1 MSANQELFELK
12 FYEWEEKFKDKPY
25 LRQPIGE
32 KWEEYTWG
40 QVGDMA
46 RRLASG
52 LKSLNLREG
61 AHIGIYSKNCREWI
75 ISDLAIVMAGYVS
88 VPFFP
93 SLNGKELSYIMD
105 YGDVDA
111 LFIGKIETWDEI
123 KNDLPAEMPII
134 RFPKYDGCSNVSV
147 GHEWHEFINSH
158 NPIQNPN
165 TPKLSDLWTIIFTSG
180 TTGNPKGVMLTYQAI
195 DGIKVVLDDPNNP
208 LGIKHT
214 GNNDFISYLPL
225 NHIFERVVIEWCSF
239 RYGGTISF
247 VESIET
253 FGQNLKDVQPHVFAA
268 APRVWTKLQMGILS
282 KFPQKRLD
290 TLLKIPLLSS
300 VLKKLIRK
308 GLGFSK
314 VRVTV
319 SGSAPMPVELI
330 EWFRKVGVYI
340 TNGYGMTENCAICSS
355 VDGRDFEKLNTVGKA
370 QKGVEL
376 KIDEA
381 TGEILM
387 RGPFVMIGYY
397 KNEEL
402 SNETLRG
409 GWLHTGDKGFLD
421 DDGYLHITGRVADS
435 FKTSKGE
442 YIEPLTLEQFFV
454 NMNEIEEVCVVGLGI
469 AQPLC
474 LVQLSDIGKNTSKE
488 KLSAMFTDT
497 LNGVN
502 SDLVNYKKIST
513 LIIVKDEWTQE
524 NGIIGPT
531 QKLKRGAIDELYSSK
546 YLEWHESDKSL
557 IFESSHSER
566 SNSYT

>member
-1 MSANQELFELK
+1 MNTNQELFEFK
-12 FYEWEEKFKDKPY
+12 FYEWEKQLKDKPY
-25 LRQPIGE
+25 LKQPFGDE
-32 KWEEYTWG
+32 WEEYTWG
-40 QVGDMA
+40 EVGNMA
-46 RRLASG
+46 RRLATG

-93 SLNGKELSYIMD
+93 SLNGKELAYIMD

-111 LFIGKIETWDEI
+111 LFIGKIETWDQI
-123 KNDLPAEMPII
+123 KDDLPQGMPLIK
-134 RFPKYDGCSNVSV
+134 FPHYDGCSNVTK
-147 GHEWHEFINSH
+147 GHEWFQFIDSHE
-158 NPIQNPN
+158 PMQNPN
-165 TPKLSDLWTIIFTSG
+165 KPKLSDLWTIIFTSG
-180 TTGNPKGVMLTYQAI
+180 TTGNAKGVMLTYQAI

-208 LGIKHT
+208 LGIKHD

-247 VESIET
+247 VESLDT
-253 FGQNLKDVQPHVFAA
+253 FAKNLKAVQPHVFAA
-268 APRVWTKLQMGILS
+268 APRVWTKLQLGLLT
-282 KFPQKRLD
+282 KFPQKKLD

-300 VLKKLIRK
+300 LLKKLIKK

-314 VRVTV
+314 ARIVV

-355 VDGRDFEKLNTVGKA
+355 VDGRDFEKLHTVGQP

-376 KIDEA
+376 KIDQE

-387 RGPFVMIGYY
+387 KGPFIMKGYY
-397 KNEEL
+397 KNDEL
-402 SNETLRG
+402 TNTTLRG

-421 DDGYLHITGRVADS
+421 EDNYLHITGRVADS

-442 YIEPLTLEQFFV
+442 YIEPLTLEQHFV
-454 NMNEIEEVCVVGLGI
+454 NINEIEEVCVVGLGI

-474 LVQLSDIGKNTSKE
+474 LIQLSEIGKNTSKE
-488 KLSAMFTDT
+488 VISKMLTDRLSE
-497 LNGVN
+497 VN

-513 LIIVKDEWTQE
+513 LIIVKDEWTQQ
-524 NGIIGPT
+524 NGIVGPT
-531 QKLKRGAIDELYSSK
+531 QKLKRGAIEDKYSK
-546 YLEWHESDKSL
+546 DYLNWHNFNEEV
-557 IFESSHSER
+557 IFE
-566 SNSYT
+566 

>member
-1 MSANQELFELK
+1 MDTNQELFEFK
-12 FYEWEEKFKDKPY
+12 FYEWEKQLKDKPY
-25 LRQPIGE
+25 LKQPFGD

-40 QVGDMA
+40 EVGDMA
-46 RRLASG
+46 RRLATG

-93 SLNGKELSYIMD
+93 SLNGKELAYIMD

-111 LFIGKIETWDEI
+111 LFIGKIETWDQI
-123 KNDLPAEMPII
+123 KDDLPEGMPLIK
-134 RFPKYDGCSNVSV
+134 FPHYDGCSNVTK
-147 GHEWHEFINSH
+147 GHEWFKFIDSHE
-158 NPIQNPN
+158 PMQNPN
-165 TPKLSDLWTIIFTSG
+165 KPKLSDLWTIIFTSG
-180 TTGNPKGVMLTYQAI
+180 TTGNAKGVMLTYQAI

-208 LGIKHT
+208 LGIKHD

-247 VESIET
+247 VESLDT
-253 FGQNLKDVQPHVFAA
+253 FAKNLKAVQPHVFAA
-268 APRVWTKLQMGILS
+268 APRVWTKLQLGLLT
-282 KFPQKRLD
+282 KFPQKKLD
-290 TLLKIPLLSS
+290 KLLKIPLLSS
-300 VLKKLIRK
+300 ILKKLIKK

-314 VRVTV
+314 ARIVV

-355 VDGRDFEKLNTVGKA
+355 VDGRDFEKLHTVGQP
-370 QKGVEL
+370 QKGVKL
-376 KIDEA
+376 KIDEE

-387 RGPFVMIGYY
+387 KGPFIMKGYY

-402 SNETLRG
+402 TNTTLRG

-421 DDGYLHITGRVADS
+421 EDNYLHITGRVADS

-442 YIEPLTLEQFFV
+442 YIEPLTLEQYFV
-454 NMNEIEEVCVVGLGI
+454 NINEIEEVCVVGLGI

-474 LVQLSDIGKNTSKE
+474 LIQLSEIGKNTSREVISKM
-488 KLSAMFTDT
+488 LTDR
-497 LNGVN
+497 LAEVN

-513 LIIVKDEWTQE
+513 LIIVKDEWTQQ
-524 NGIIGPT
+524 NGIVGPT
-531 QKLKRGAIDELYSSK
+531 QKLKRGAIEDKYSK
-546 YLEWHESDKSL
+546 DYLNWHNFNEEV
-557 IFESSHSER
+557 IFE
-566 SNSYT
+566 

>member
-1 MSANQELFELK
+1 MDTNQELFEFK
-12 FYEWEEKFKDKPY
+12 FYEWEKQLKDKPY
-25 LRQPIGE
+25 LKQPFGD

-40 QVGDMA
+40 EVGDMA
-46 RRLASG
+46 RRLATG

-75 ISDLAIVMAGYVS
+75 ISDLAIVMTGYVS

-93 SLNGKELSYIMD
+93 SLNGKELAYIMD

-111 LFIGKIETWDEI
+111 LFIGKIETWDQI
-123 KNDLPAEMPII
+123 KDDLPEGMPLIK
-134 RFPKYDGCSNVSV
+134 FPHYDGCSNVTK
-147 GHEWHEFINSH
+147 GHEWFKFIDSHE
-158 NPIQNPN
+158 PMQNPN
-165 TPKLSDLWTIIFTSG
+165 KPKLSDLWTIIFTSG
-180 TTGNPKGVMLTYQAI
+180 TTGNAKGVMLTYQAI

-208 LGIKHT
+208 LGIKHD

-247 VESIET
+247 VESLDT
-253 FGQNLKDVQPHVFAA
+253 FAKNLKAVQPHVFAA
-268 APRVWTKLQMGILS
+268 APRVWTKLQLGLLT
-282 KFPQKRLD
+282 KFPQKKLD
-290 TLLKIPLLSS
+290 KLLKIPLLSS
-300 VLKKLIRK
+300 LLKKLIKK

-314 VRVTV
+314 ARIVV

-355 VDGRDFEKLNTVGKA
+355 VDGRDFEKLHTVGQP
-370 QKGVEL
+370 QKGVKL
-376 KIDEA
+376 KIDEE

-387 RGPFVMIGYY
+387 KGPFIMKGYY

-402 SNETLRG
+402 TNTTLRG

-421 DDGYLHITGRVADS
+421 EDNYLHITGRVADS

-442 YIEPLTLEQFFV
+442 YIEPLTLEQYFV
-454 NMNEIEEVCVVGLGI
+454 NINEIEEVCVVGLGI

-474 LVQLSDIGKNTSKE
+474 LIQLSEIGKNTSREVISKMLTDR
-488 KLSAMFTDT
+488 LSE
-497 LNGVN
+497 VN

-513 LIIVKDEWTQE
+513 LIIVKDEWTQQ
-524 NGIIGPT
+524 NGIVGPT
-531 QKLKRGAIDELYSSK
+531 QKLKRGAIEDKYSK
-546 YLEWHESDKSL
+546 DYLNWHNFNEEV
-557 IFESSHSER
+557 IFE
-566 SNSYT
+566 

>member
-1 MSANQELFELK
+1 MNTNQELFEFK
-12 FYEWEEKFKDKPY
+12 FYEWEKQLKDKPY
-25 LRQPIGE
+25 LKQPFGDE
-32 KWEEYTWG
+32 WEEYTWG
-40 QVGDMA
+40 EVGNMA
-46 RRLASG
+46 RRLATG

-93 SLNGKELSYIMD
+93 SLNGKELAYIMD

-111 LFIGKIETWDEI
+111 LFIGKIETWDQI
-123 KNDLPAEMPII
+123 KDDLPEGMPLIK
-134 RFPKYDGCSNVSV
+134 FPHYDGCSNVTK
-147 GHEWHEFINSH
+147 GHEWFEFIDSH
-158 NPIQNPN
+158 EPMQNPN
-165 TPKLSDLWTIIFTSG
+165 KPKLSDLWTIIFTSG
-180 TTGNPKGVMLTYQAI
+180 TTGNAKGVMLTYQAI

-208 LGIKHT
+208 LGIKHD

-247 VESIET
+247 VESLDT
-253 FGQNLKDVQPHVFAA
+253 FAKNLKAVQPHVFAA
-268 APRVWTKLQMGILS
+268 APRVWTKLQLGLLT
-282 KFPQKRLD
+282 KFPQKKLD
-290 TLLKIPLLSS
+290 KLLKIPLLSS
-300 VLKKLIRK
+300 LLKKLIKK

-314 VRVTV
+314 ARIVV

-355 VDGRDFEKLNTVGKA
+355 VDGRDFEKLHTVGQP
-370 QKGVEL
+370 QKGVKL
-376 KIDEA
+376 KIDEE

-387 RGPFVMIGYY
+387 KGPFIMKGYY

-402 SNETLRG
+402 TNTTLRG

-421 DDGYLHITGRVADS
+421 EDNYLHITGRVADS

-442 YIEPLTLEQFFV
+442 YIEPLTLEQYFV
-454 NMNEIEEVCVVGLGI
+454 NINEIEEVCVVGLGI

-474 LVQLSDIGKNTSKE
+474 LIQLSEIGKNTSREVISKMLTDR
-488 KLSAMFTDT
+488 LSE
-497 LNGVN
+497 VN

-513 LIIVKDEWTQE
+513 LIIVKDEWTQQ
-524 NGIIGPT
+524 NGIVGPT
-531 QKLKRGAIDELYSSK
+531 QKLKRGAIEDKYSK
-546 YLEWHESDKSL
+546 DYLNWHNFNEEV
-557 IFESSHSER
+557 IFE
-566 SNSYT
+566 

>member
-12 FYEWEEKFKDKPY
+12 FYKWEEKFKDKPY
-25 LRQPIGE
+25 LRQPIGK
-32 KWEEYTWG
+32 KWDEYTWG

-52 LKSLNLREG
+52 LRSLNLREG

-134 RFPKYDGCSNVSV
+134 RFPKYDGCSNVTI

-158 NPIQNPN
+158 DPIQKPN

-247 VESIET
+247 VETIDT
-253 FGQNLKDVQPHVFAA
+253 FGKNLKAVQPHVFAA
-268 APRVWTKLQMGILS
+268 APRVWTKLQVGILA
-282 KFPQKRLD
+282 KFSQK
-290 TLLKIPLLSS
+290 TLNILLNVPLIS
-300 VLKKLIRK
+300 VLLKKLIKK
-308 GLGFSK
+308 GLGFT
-314 VRVTV
+314 RTRIAV

-330 EWFRKVGVYI
+330 EWFRKVGIFI

-355 VDGRDFEKLNTVGKA
+355 VDGKDFEKLNTVGKP
-370 QKGVEL
+370 QKGVDL
-376 KIDEA
+376 KIDEE

-387 RGPFVMIGYY
+387 KGPFVMIGYY

-402 SNETLRG
+402 TKQTLRG

-421 DDGYLHITGRVADS
+421 KDNYLHITGRVADS

-442 YIEPLTLEQFFV
+442 YIEPLTLEQYFV
-454 NMNEIEEVCVVGLGI
+454 NINEIEEVCVVGLGI
-469 AQPLC
+469 AQPIC
-474 LVQLSDIGKNTSKE
+474 LIQLSEIGKKCSNEVISN
-488 KLSAMFTDT
+488 LLLDR
-497 LNGVN
+497 LNEVN
-502 SDLVNYKKIST
+502 SEVVNYKKIST
-513 LIIVKDEWTQE
+513 LIIVKEQWTQE
-524 NGIIGPT
+524 NGIVGPT
-531 QKLKRGAIDELYSSK
+531 QKLKRGKIQDKYSNN
-546 YLEWHESDKSL
+546 YLNWHESDQKI
-557 IFESSHSER
+557 IFE
-566 SNSYT
+566 

>member
-1 MSANQELFELK
+1 MDTNQELFELK
-12 FYEWEEKFKDKPY
+12 FYEWEKQFKDKPY
-25 LRQPIGE
+25 LKQPFGDQ
-32 KWEEYTWG
+32 WEEYTWG
-40 QVGDMA
+40 EVGDMA
-46 RRLASG
+46 RRLATG

-93 SLNGKELSYIMD
+93 SLNGKELAYIMD

-111 LFIGKIETWDEI
+111 LFVGKIETWDDI
-123 KNDLPAEMPII
+123 KDDLPDAMPLIK
-134 RFPKYDGCSNVSV
+134 FPHYDGCSNVTK
-147 GHEWHEFINSH
+147 GHEWFEFIKSH
-158 NPIQNPN
+158 EPIKNPN
-165 TPKLSDLWTIIFTSG
+165 KPKLSDLWTIIFTSG
-180 TTGNPKGVMLTYQAI
+180 TTGNAKGVMLTYQAI

-208 LGIKHT
+208 LGIKHD

-247 VESIET
+247 VESLDT
-253 FGQNLKDVQPHVFAA
+253 FAKNLKAVQPHVFAA
-268 APRVWTKLQMGILS
+268 APRVWTKLQLGLLA
-282 KFPQKRLD
+282 KFPQKKLD
-290 TLLKIPLLSS
+290 KLLKIPLLSS
-300 VLKKLIRK
+300 LLKKLIKK

-314 VRVTV
+314 ARIVV
-319 SGSAPMPVELI
+319 SGSAPLPVELI

-355 VDGRDFEKLNTVGKA
+355 VDGRDFKKLHTVGQP

-376 KIDEA
+376 KIDKE

-387 RGPFVMIGYY
+387 KGPFIMKGYY

-402 SNETLRG
+402 TNNTIRG

-421 DDGYLHITGRVADS
+421 EDNYLHITGRVADS

-442 YIEPLTLEQFFV
+442 YIEPLTLEQHFV
-454 NMNEIEEVCVVGLGI
+454 NINEIEEVCVVGLGI

-474 LVQLSDIGKNTSKE
+474 LIQLSEIGKNTSRDAITKMLTE
-488 KLSAMFTDT
+488 RLDE
-497 LNGVN
+497 VN

-513 LIIVKDEWTQE
+513 LIIVKDEWTQQ
-524 NGIIGPT
+524 NGIVCPT
-531 QKLKRGAIDELYSSK
+531 QKLKRGAIEDKYSQN
-546 YLEWHESDKSL
+546 YLNWHNSSEQV
-557 IFESSHSER
+557 IFE
-566 SNSYT
+566 

>member
-1 MSANQELFELK
+1 MNTNQELFEFK
-12 FYEWEEKFKDKPY
+12 FYEWEKQLKDKPY
-25 LRQPIGE
+25 LKQPFGD

-40 QVGDMA
+40 EVGNMA
-46 RRLASG
+46 RRLATG

-93 SLNGKELSYIMD
+93 SLNGKELAYIMD

-111 LFIGKIETWDEI
+111 LFIGKIETWDQI
-123 KNDLPAEMPII
+123 KDDLPEGMPLIK
-134 RFPKYDGCSNVSV
+134 FPHYDGCSDVTK
-147 GHEWHEFINSH
+147 GHEWFDFIDSHE
-158 NPIQNPN
+158 PMQNPN
-165 TPKLSDLWTIIFTSG
+165 KPKLSDLWTIIFTSG
-180 TTGNPKGVMLTYQAI
+180 TTGNAKGVMLTYQAI

-208 LGIKHT
+208 LGIKHD

-247 VESIET
+247 VESLDT
-253 FGQNLKDVQPHVFAA
+253 FAKNLKAVQPHVFAA
-268 APRVWTKLQMGILS
+268 APRVWTKLQLGLLT
-282 KFPQKRLD
+282 KFPQKKLD

-300 VLKKLIRK
+300 LLKKLIKK

-314 VRVTV
+314 ARIVV

-355 VDGRDFEKLNTVGKA
+355 VDGRDFEKLHTVGQP

-376 KIDEA
+376 KIDQE

-387 RGPFVMIGYY
+387 KGPFIMKGYY
-397 KNEEL
+397 KNDEL
-402 SNETLRG
+402 TNTTLRG

-421 DDGYLHITGRVADS
+421 EDNYLHITGRVADS

-442 YIEPLTLEQFFV
+442 YIEPLTLEQHFV
-454 NMNEIEEVCVVGLGI
+454 NINEIEEVCVVGLGI

-474 LVQLSDIGKNTSKE
+474 LIQLSEIGKNTSREVISKMLTDR
-488 KLSAMFTDT
+488 LSE
-497 LNGVN
+497 VN

-513 LIIVKDEWTQE
+513 LIIVKDEWTQQ
-524 NGIIGPT
+524 NGIVGPT
-531 QKLKRGAIDELYSSK
+531 QKLKRGAIEDKYSK
-546 YLEWHESDKSL
+546 DYLNWHNFNEEV
-557 IFESSHSER
+557 IFE
-566 SNSYT
+566 

>member
-25 LRQPIGE
+25 LRQPIGK
-32 KWEEYTWG
+32 KWDEYTWG

-52 LKSLNLREG
+52 LRSLNLREG

-134 RFPKYDGCSNVSV
+134 RFPKYDGCSNVTK

-158 NPIQNPN
+158 DPIQNPN
-165 TPKLSDLWTIIFTSG
+165 NPKLSDLWTIIFTSG

-290 TLLKIPLLSS
+290 TLLKIPVLSG

-330 EWFRKVGVYI
+330 EWFRNVGVYI

-355 VDGRDFEKLNTVGKA
+355 VDGKDFKKLNTVGKA

-376 KIDEA
+376 KIDEG

-402 SNETLRG
+402 SNETLRD

-474 LVQLSDIGKNTSKE
+474 LVQLSDIGKNTSSE
-488 KLSAMFTDT
+488 KLSKMFSET
-497 LNGVN
+497 LDSVN

-531 QKLKRGAIDELYSSK
+531 QKLKRGAIDELYSKK
-546 YLEWHESDKSL
+546 YLEWHESEESL
-557 IFESSHSER
+557 IFESSHSSR

>member
-1 MSANQELFELK
+1 MDTNQELFEFK
-12 FYEWEEKFKDKPY
+12 FYEWEKQLKDKPY
-25 LRQPIGE
+25 LKQPFGD

-40 QVGDMA
+40 EVGDMA
-46 RRLASG
+46 RRLATG

-93 SLNGKELSYIMD
+93 SLNGKELAYIMD

-111 LFIGKIETWDEI
+111 LFIGKIETWDQI
-123 KNDLPAEMPII
+123 KDDLPEGMPLIK
-134 RFPKYDGCSNVSV
+134 FPHYDGCSNVTK
-147 GHEWHEFINSH
+147 GHEWFKFIDSHE
-158 NPIQNPN
+158 PMQNPN
-165 TPKLSDLWTIIFTSG
+165 KPKLSDLWTIIFTSG
-180 TTGNPKGVMLTYQAI
+180 TTGNAKGVMLTYQAI

-208 LGIKHT
+208 LGIKHD

-247 VESIET
+247 VESLDT
-253 FGQNLKDVQPHVFAA
+253 FAKNLKAVQPHVFAA
-268 APRVWTKLQMGILS
+268 APRVWTKLQLGLLT
-282 KFPQKRLD
+282 KFPQKKLD
-290 TLLKIPLLSS
+290 KLLKIPLLSS
-300 VLKKLIRK
+300 LLKKLIKK

-314 VRVTV
+314 ARIVV

-355 VDGRDFEKLNTVGKA
+355 VDGRDFEKLHTVGQP

-376 KIDEA
+376 KIDQE

-387 RGPFVMIGYY
+387 KGPFIMKGYY

-402 SNETLRG
+402 TNTTLRG

-421 DDGYLHITGRVADS
+421 EDNYLHITGRVADS

-442 YIEPLTLEQFFV
+442 YIEPLTLEQYFV
-454 NMNEIEEVCVVGLGI
+454 NINEIEEVCVVGLGI

-474 LVQLSDIGKNTSKE
+474 LIQLSEIGKNTSREVISKM
-488 KLSAMFTDT
+488 LTDR
-497 LNGVN
+497 LAKVN

-513 LIIVKDEWTQE
+513 LIIVKDEWTQQ
-524 NGIIGPT
+524 NGIVGPT
-531 QKLKRGAIDELYSSK
+531 QKLKRGAIEDKYSK
-546 YLEWHESDKSL
+546 DYLNWHNFNEEV
-557 IFESSHSER
+557 IFE
-566 SNSYT
+566 